1 MRLIVDCFKLV
12 KGQGKSIGIYNLTK
26 NLITNL
32 TQENEKTK
40 QIEEIVVLG
49 TEKNREDF
57 EIPGVT
63 FTKVLH
69 DPVSCLPDHVKPL
82 QK

>member
-1 MRLIVDCFKLV
+1 MVVAEKRIKGLIRMRLIVDCFKLV

-32 TQENEKTK
+32 AQENEKTK

-49 TEKNREDF
+49 TEKKR
-57 EIPGVT
+57 
-63 FTKVLH
+63 
-69 DPVSCLPDHVKPL
+69 
-82 QK
+82 

>member
-32 TQENEKTK
+32 AQENEKAK

-57 EIPGVT
+57 GIRGQS
-63 FTKVLH
+63 
-69 DPVSCLPDHVKPL
+69 PVSKRIHASVL
-82 QK
+82 